1 MFILDISL
9 PGFAVTFLTT
19 LVIVVIYLIAGNPFK
34 KRK

>member
-9 PGFAVTFLTT
+9 PGFAVTFLTA
-19 LVIVVIYLIAGNPFK
+19 LVIVVIYLVLRNPFK